1 MAAFLLITGSCAPR
15 VQSPAAGPSITTD
28 GDRLAVHGG
37 EIWYRV
43 VGGGPGLPVLL
54 LHGGP
59 GVSSYHMK
67 PLEALGDERLVV
79 RYDQLGSGRSDA
91 SGKPGRSTT
100 WRPTGPR
107 RSSSTAVMGCV
118 VPSHPRTFLR
128 QVDDRR

>member
-1 MAAFLLITGSCAPR
+1 MVPHGTLCQECRDALQRTVVPMAAFLLITGSCAPR

-67 PLEALGDERLVV
+67 PLDAGRARAGDQKE
-79 RYDQLGSGRSDA
+79 
-91 SGKPGRSTT
+91 
-100 WRPTGPR
+100 
-107 RSSSTAVMGCV
+107 GC
-118 VPSHPRTFLR
+118 HR
-128 QVDDRR
+128 DDRTLQGIWESRHS